1 MSTYDDLNFEDI
13 SSPRLRPADNRPI
26 TVGNSPVSTARS
38 ENGIT
43 AKQLARHDRIFGK
56 IVRDAPVKVSKIPDN
71 TKPMVFIPSKKENC
85 IRLTEEMLSK
95 HLLFIGGI
103 GCGKTNAINFCID
116 GIISNMNND
125 DVLIIFDTKGD
136 FYQRFGDPNNRNHI
150 VIGNHPKY
158 RDIPYVWNIFD
169 ELLDDDGKYDDR
181 EADLMARE
189 ISKKLFENIK
199 SESQP
204 FFALAGA
211 EIFKAVLIAFYREA
225 FDIRS
230 SAKLNNTALVDFFN
244 YAEIKDYDAM
254 FKRPGNE
261 DMRSLAMFYGNATK
275 PMTPQALGVF
285 GTIKAIVS
293 DLFVGVF
300 ASKNGRRFSMKEA
313 VREKQKKVV
322 FIEYDLKVGQ
332 SLGPIYSL
340 LFDLALKQALGGRNT
355 NKGNTYFAIDEL
367 RLLDAPSHLGDA
379 LNFGRSQNVKILA
392 AIQSIRQL
400 TDAYGE
406 EAGRV
411 VAAGFMNCM
420 CFQSFDIDTRKYISD
435 RFGEGYDSYEFDI
448 LGKPDSVQQHSH
460 VVEDWDIME
469 LDVGEA
475 FVNLFGF
482 DPFKFDFKI
491 YKDKQ
496 IAKES

>member
-1 MSTYDDLNFEDI
+1 MSSYDDLNFSGV
-13 SSPRLRPADNRPI
+13 SSSQQRPQRTADNRPVI
-26 TVGNSPVSTARS
+26 SANNPASSAHNSK
-38 ENGIT
+38 GIT
-43 AKQLARHDRIFGK
+43 AKQLNKHNRIFGK
-56 IVRDAPVKVSKIPDN
+56 IVGDTPVRVSKIPDN
-71 TKPMVFIPSKKENC
+71 TKTIVSLPSKKGKV

-103 GCGKTNAINFCID
+103 GCGKTNTINFCID
-116 GIISNMNND
+116 GIIRNMNND

-150 VIGNHPKY
+150 VVGKHPKY
-158 RDIPYVWNIFD
+158 QGVPYTWNIFD
-169 ELLDDDGKYDDR
+169 ELLDDNGNYDER

-189 ISKKLFENIK
+189 IGKRLFENIK

-225 FDIRS
+225 FNVNS
-230 SAKLNNTALVDFFN
+230 GAKLNNASLVDFFSH
-244 YAEIKDYDAM
+244 AETKDYDAM

-261 DMRSLAMFYGNATK
+261 NMRSLSMFYGDASK

-285 GTIKAIVS
+285 GTIKAMVS
-293 DLFVGVF
+293 ELFVGTF
-300 ASKNGRRFSMKEA
+300 GSNSGRRFSMKEII
-313 VREKQKKVV
+313 RKKQKKIV

-340 LFDLALKQALGGRNT
+340 LFDIALKQALGGRDA
-355 NKGNTYFAIDEL
+355 NKGNTYFVIDEL

-448 LGKPDSVQQHSH
+448 LGKPDSVQQSSH

-482 DPFKFDFKI
+482 DPFKFDFGI
-491 YKDKQ
+491 YGDG
-496 IAKES
+496 

>member
-1 MSTYDDLNFEDI
+1 MSNYDDLNFGNV
-13 SSPRLRPADNRPI
+13 SSPQRRPISNRP
-26 TVGNSPVSTARS
+26 VSAGNNSASATCR
-38 ENGIT
+38 NKTIT
-43 AKQLARHDRIFGK
+43 AKPLVRHNRIFGK
-56 IVRDAPVKVSKIPDN
+56 IVGDTPIRVSRIPDR
-71 TKPMVFIPSKKENC
+71 TKTVVSLPSKKGDF

-103 GCGKTNAINFCID
+103 GCGKTNTINFCID
-116 GIISNMNND
+116 GIIKNMNSD

-150 VIGNHPKY
+150 VVGNHPKY
-158 RDIPYVWNIFD
+158 QGVPYAWNIFD
-169 ELLDDDGKYDDR
+169 ELLDDNGNYDER

-189 ISKKLFENIK
+189 IGKRLFENVK

-225 FDIRS
+225 FSIDS
-230 SAKLNNTALVDFFN
+230 GSKLNNVALIDFFN
-244 YAEIKDYDAM
+244 RSEVKDYDTM

-261 DMRSLAMFYGNATK
+261 DMRSLSMFYGDASK

-285 GTIKAIVS
+285 GTIKAMVS
-293 DLFVGVF
+293 ELFVGAF
-300 ASKNGRRFSMKEA
+300 GSNSGRRFSMKEI
-313 VREKQKKVV
+313 VRKKQKKIV
-322 FIEYDLKVGQ
+322 FIEYDIKLGQ

-340 LFDLALKQALGGRNT
+340 LFDLALKQALGGRDA
-355 NKGNTYFAIDEL
+355 NKGNTYFVIDEL

-379 LNFGRSQNVKILA
+379 LNFGRSQKVKILA

-420 CFQSFDIDTRKYISD
+420 CFQSFDIDTRKYISE

-448 LGKPDSVQQHSH
+448 LGKPDSIQQSSH

-469 LDVGEA
+469 LDIGEA

-482 DPFKFDFKI
+482 NPFRFDFDIFGKR
-491 YKDKQ
+491 
-496 IAKES
+496 